1 MERFIVTIEGPNWT
15 DTDELE
21 LLELPAE
28 GEPIETKLGIC
39 IVTRAEL
46 TPEAGAY
53 AGKIVCRLP

>member
-1 MERFIVTIEGPNWT
+1 VERFIVTIEGPNWT

-39 IVTRAEL
+39 IVTHAEL
-46 TPEAGAY
+46 SPESGAY
-53 AGKIVCRLP
+53 AGKIACRLP